1 MNNCG
6 NRENNFHQF
15 FFVKSEHY
23 IRAITS
29 RGKWGKGGGKKG
41 KKKGRATQ
49 GGVAGF
55 GEKRNQRNQ
64 PNSDAAV
71 RENLENGGI

>member
-1 MNNCG
+1 MRLLLAVNG
-6 NRENNFHQF
+6 GR
-15 FFVKSEHY
+15 
-23 IRAITS
+23 
-29 RGKWGKGGGKKG
+29 RGEKR
-41 KKKGRATQ
+41 KKKRASDAG

>member
-1 MNNCG
+1 MRLLLAVNG
-6 NRENNFHQF
+6 
-15 FFVKSEHY
+15 
-23 IRAITS
+23 
-29 RGKWGKGGGKKG
+29 GKEGGKKE
-41 KKKGRATQ
+41 KKRASDAG

>member
-1 MNNCG
+1 MG
-6 NRENNFHQF
+6 
-15 FFVKSEHY
+15 
-23 IRAITS
+23 
-29 RGKWGKGGGKKG
+29 GGGGKKG

-49 GGVAGF
+49 GGGVAGF

>member
-1 MNNCG
+1 MG
-6 NRENNFHQF
+6 ER
-15 FFVKSEHY
+15 
-23 IRAITS
+23 
-29 RGKWGKGGGKKG
+29 RGEKR